1 MPYKVEVDI
10 PERGEQDVY
19 VHGLGTFANGSVN
32 EVDDDQMAR
41 FAAANA
47 VQKMSSFDSEGKFSI
62 HNSSPDPTKVNIYGV
77 TITKVNDGDDTPKDN
92 EPTGE
97 EAK

>member
-1 MPYKVEVDI
+1 MPYKVKVDI

-19 VHGLGTFANGSVN
+19 VHGLGTFPNGSEN
-32 EVDDDQMAR
+32 EVDDDQIMR

-47 VQKMSSFDSEGKFSI
+47 VQKTSSFGSNGEFSI
-62 HNSSPDPTKVNIYGV
+62 HNSSPDPTRVNIYGV
-77 TITKVNDGDDTPKDN
+77 TVTKVEDQSDKDN
-92 EPTGE
+92 ESTGE

>member
-32 EVDDDQMAR
+32 EVDDEQIAR

-47 VQKMSSFDSEGKFSI
+47 VQKMSSFDSEGKFAI

-77 TITKVNDGDDTPKDN
+77 TVTKVDDVKDN

-97 EAK
+97 EGN